1 MNKRSLFSLVLTLSL
16 GGIGGYWLAR
26 QHPVPESATAVAEPK
41 PLFYRHPMNPSVTSP
56 TPAKDEMG
64 MDYLPVY
71 AEDSTPSVVGKGKI
85 LYYRHPMGAADT
97 SPVPKKDEMG
107 MDYLPVYEG
116 ELANPGQLNLSP
128 EKIQKLGVKA
138 ETVQYRQLTRAIRA
152 LGSIQVD
159 ERRQHVVTAKFEG
172 WVQQLLVN
180 ATGQSVKRGQPLL
193 QIYSPDLLTAQQEYL
208 IARQGEQTLQ
218 QASPQALATA
228 QQLTRN
234 ALQRLRY
241 WDIDQAQ
248 LNRLQQQDSVLET
261 LPLLSPVSGVV
272 MEKPAVQGMRFM
284 PGETLFQIADLSKV
298 WLLVDVFEQDLD
310 WVKLGQ
316 PVSVNIKAYPDNAFS
331 GKVDFIYPTLNND
344 TRSVK
349 VRVELDN
356 SQGLLKPDLYGS
368 VDLSASSQQHL
379 QLAVP
384 ESAILDSGSRQ
395 VALVQLAEGLFEPR
409 NVKLGHRAGGYVEV
423 LEGLADGE
431 RVVTR
436 ANFLIDAESNLKA
449 ALDGM
454 SPPEPASSSQQHQ
467 HATEEAIEPS
477 PAGRGQGEGLL
488 HQHNHQAGEH

>member
-1 MNKRSLFSLVLTLSL
+1 MTKRSIFTLLLTLSL

-26 QHPVPESATAVAEPK
+26 QQPVPETASSTAEHK
-41 PLFYRHPMNPSVTSP
+41 PLFYRHPMNPTVTSP

-71 AEDSTPSVVGKGKI
+71 AEDSTPSVAVKGKI

-116 ELANPGQLNLSP
+116 ELANRGQLNLSP
-128 EKIQKLGVKA
+128 EKIQKLGVKS
-138 ETVQYRQLTRAIRA
+138 EIVQYRQLTRMIRA
-152 LGSIQVD
+152 LGTIQAD
-159 ERRQHVVTAKFEG
+159 ERRLHVINAKFEG

-180 ATGQSVKRGQPLL
+180 ATGQSVKRGQALM

-208 IARQGEQTLQ
+208 IARQGEQLLQ

-228 QQLTRN
+228 KLLSRN
-234 ALQRLRY
+234 ALQRLHY
-241 WDIDQAQ
+241 WDIGPAQ

-310 WVKLGQ
+310 WIKLGQ
-316 PVSVNIKAYPDNAFS
+316 TVSVNIKAYPDNAFN
-331 GKVDFIYPTLNND
+331 GAVDFIYPTLNID

-356 SQGLLKPDLYGS
+356 SQGLLKPGLYGS
-368 VDLSASSQQHL
+368 VDLSASSQQHRE
-379 QLAVP
+379 LAAP
-384 ESAILDSGSRQ
+384 ESAILDSGTRQ

-409 NVKLGHRAGGYVEV
+409 KVKLGHRAGGFVEI

-454 SPPEPASSSQQHQ
+454 SKSDDAAIEEPDAMPEHQ
-467 HATEEAIEPS
+467 H
-477 PAGRGQGEGLL
+477 
-488 HQHNHQAGEH
+488 HQQTGEH